1 MIDIFDEIIDP
12 REGGKVI
19 YDLHEILTL
28 SLLAMLCGAEDY
40 EEIEDYG
47 HLKLD
52 FLRTFLTLENGIPSA
67 STIQR
72 IFRYLCPKEL
82 VSCMSKNMVQIM
94 EFKEQYLLN
103 IDGKVLRGTATKGKK
118 KSGIC
123 ILTAW
128 SQEHNLVLGQLKIDE
143 KSSEKTAIPE
153 LIEMLDLE
161 NAIVS
166 IDAIACTNNIAKPII
181 DGGGNYIIA
190 VKNNK
195 KGLKEEMTDWLD
207 RGHSDFD
214 VFQKTDSVGGRIE
227 QQIYT
232 VCTDLQHLCQD
243 DLLYEGKSIIKVWS
257 KRTIGNQI
265 QEETR
270 YYISS
275 LKASAERFAQ
285 LIRGH
290 WSIENQLH
298 WHLDVS
304 FNEDKSRVRKDNGP
318 ENMNI
323 MRKLT
328 LQILKS
334 TIDKKSIK
342 KRRKNAGWDNDY
354 LIEILE
360 THFSRI

>member
-1 MIDIFDEIIDP
+1 MVTIFDDIIDP
-12 REGGKVI
+12 REAGKVI
-19 YDLHEILTL
+19 YDLHEVLTL
-28 SLLAMLCGAEDY
+28 SLFAMLCGAEDY

-47 HLKLD
+47 HRKMD
-52 FLRTFLTLENGIPSA
+52 FLQEFLILENGIPST

-72 IFRYLCPKEL
+72 IFRHLCPKEL
-82 VSCMSKNMVQIM
+82 ISCMSKNITQIL
-94 EFKEQYLLN
+94 ELKEQYLLN

-128 SQEHNLVLGQLKIDE
+128 AQEHNLVLGQLKIDE

-153 LIEMLDLE
+153 LLETLDLE

-166 IDAIACTNNIAKPII
+166 IDAIACTDNIAKPII

-195 KGLKEEMTDWLD
+195 KGLKEEITDWLD
-207 RGHSDFD
+207 RDRSDFD
-214 VFQKTDSVGGRIE
+214 TFQKTDSVGGRIE
-227 QQIYT
+227 QQVYT
-232 VCTDLQHLCQD
+232 VCTDLQHLCQE
-243 DLLYEGKSIIKVWS
+243 DLLFGSKSIIKVWT
-257 KRTIGNQI
+257 KRTIGNQT

-270 YYISS
+270 YYTSS
-275 LKASAERFAQ
+275 LMTTAEHFSQ

-323 MRKLT
+323 MRKLS

-334 TIDKKSIK
+334 MNDKKSIK
-342 KRRKNAGWDNDY
+342 KRQKNAGWDNDY
-354 LIEILE
+354 LLEILE
-360 THFSRI
+360 THFS